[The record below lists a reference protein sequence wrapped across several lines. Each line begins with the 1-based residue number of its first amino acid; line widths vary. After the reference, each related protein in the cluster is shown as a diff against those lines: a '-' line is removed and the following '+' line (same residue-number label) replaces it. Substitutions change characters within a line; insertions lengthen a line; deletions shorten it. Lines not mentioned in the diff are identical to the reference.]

1 MCPVYPSRAVNA
13 QSRSQPA
20 GSIAPGGKGM
30 NAGRVGG
37 SNGRP

>member
-1 MCPVYPSRAVNA
+1 MCPVYPSRAA
-13 QSRSQPA
+13 RHQSRSQPA
-20 GSIAPGGKGM
+20 GSTAPGGNGM